1 MIVRVDSEKC
11 QGHGRCFA
19 LAPDLFELDEYGTST
34 VLGGGTVTPD
44 QVSVARVVAANC
56 PEYAVIIEDE
66 SS

>member
-1 MIVRVDSEKC
+1 MHSEKC

-19 LAPDLFELDEYGTST
+19 LAPELFDLDEYGTPT
-34 VLGGGTVTPD
+34 VLGDGSVWPD
-44 QVSVARVVAANC
+44 QVKVVRLIAANC